1 MDKVLGQAT
10 GFISFSEKGEKGD
23 TGPAAVIISTTR
35 YYALTTGT
43 NQPTSWSYTMPDIN
57 TSANKGK
64 FLWIKTVY
72 TWSTAFTTE
81 NITCTYIGKDGASGT
96 SVTIKGSFTSTDDL
110 PTSGVNLGD
119 GYIIGGDLWVYT
131 GTETTD
137 KTHAK
142 GFEDVGQ
149 IKGDSGID
157 ATQYYMHIA
166 WMNGSDGTGFTT
178 SNPDGAAYDYIGI
191 LVDTNPEDSTLY
203 GDYNWTYVKG
213 GKGDKGDK
221 GTSVIGTDVTYQ
233 IGSSST
239 EPPTGD
245 WHVDVQDITDEKP
258 YLWTRTVFNYDDG
271 THSNPSYSV
280 ATRGTKGA
288 VIRQHNGFESGE
300 YEYLAGVGA
309 EEYLDM
315 VLVSGKWYRCTGTY
329 KSSSPSVTDGH
340 WSIVNNYTAIATQ
353 LLLADNATINM
364 ASSQQVNLTD
374 SNGNLFGSFR
384 HVANDEDI
392 ALWLGGKN
400 ANGAPFY
407 VRKDGCVRMA
417 NANIYGKLETANANG
432 ASVAIED
439 GMIKVFG
446 TNGVCNIAF
455 GVNDDGVAVLSYYDK
470 DGNWLYDLGPSQIDA
485 SKQSSSEMTS
495 ASYVLADTY
504 PGSADFSSTKDYIIN
519 GETFSLDVVKTTY
532 AAKLFGTKMYAD
544 DNEEISKNP
553 HIGYQPFTNQSAVTL
568 YTYKAA
574 KLNNTYVKD
583 DKYNLSALLAEE
595 ANGKTFTST
604 NICNG
609 TKLIN
614 LASGK
619 YFDKSASVRMAP
631 IPAVAAESSG
641 NTKYPAYSLPYKVYV
656 DGVMTNKTVYST
668 IEQTGSAIS

>member
-72 TWSTAFTTE
+72 TWNTAFTTE

-131 GTETTD
+131 GTEASD

-149 IKGDSGID
+149 IKGDPGAG

-166 WMNGSDGTGFTT
+166 WMKGSDGTGFTT
-178 SNPDGAAYDYIGI
+178 SNPDGEAYDYIGI

-213 GKGDKGDK
+213 GKGDPGKK

-245 WHVDVQDITDEKP
+245 WHVDVQDITDEMP

-280 ATRGTKGA
+280 AARGTKGA

-300 YEYLAGVGA
+300 YKYLAGVGA

-315 VLVSGKWYRCTGTY
+315 VLVSGKWYRCTSTY
-329 KSSSPSVTDGH
+329 TASSPSVTDGH

-374 SNGNLFGSFR
+374 SDGNLFGSFR

-392 ALWLGGKN
+392 ALWLGNKD
-400 ANGAPFY
+400 ASSAPFY
-407 VRKDGCVRMA
+407 VRKDGYVSMT
-417 NANIYGKLETANANG
+417 NANIYGKVTATDGRIGCFDIESFEVGDKQFCKLAAQFEGTDYSPYCAINIDYVGLGVHSGSMSNNGGDVQIGKYSGLMSGVPYWSNGLLKVEGDFGGG
-432 ASVAIED
+432 ASIAQAGIYCSINGKSGYTAI
-439 GMIKVFG
+439 
-446 TNGVCNIAF
+446 GV
-455 GVNDDGVAVLSYYDK
+455 K
-470 DGNWLYDLGPSQIDA
+470 
-485 SKQSSSEMTS
+485 
-495 ASYVLADTY
+495 SYVSGGA
-504 PGSADFSSTKDYIIN
+504 N
-519 GETFSLDVVKTTY
+519 NY
-532 AAKLFGTKMYAD
+532 AFY
-544 DNEEISKNP
+544 
-553 HIGYQPFTNQSAVTL
+553 
-568 YTYKAA
+568 
-574 KLNNTYVKD
+574 
-583 DKYNLSALLAEE
+583 
-595 ANGKTFTST
+595 
-604 NICNG
+604 
-609 TKLIN
+609 
-614 LASGK
+614 
-619 YFDKSASVRMAP
+619 
-631 IPAVAAESSG
+631 AESGDFKAESG
-641 NTKYPAYSLPYKVYV
+641 VF
-656 DGVMTNKTVYST
+656 DGVMRPKTIRVSGTSRTLTAADYYVVCVNTSELTLTLPSSPVAGQCYKIIQRGAKVTVVPGGRQNMYVKNIKDNGSTSSFYSGT
-668 IEQTGSAIS
+668 YMQVTDILFDGTDWLITFHN